1 MTLADYVTFI
11 AIVECQSLTLAAEKL
26 HLTKSAVSHAV
37 TRIEE
42 ELRFPLFYRD
52 RRDILLTEAAKQLLP
67 YAYTV
72 LRENDRFME
81 QVYSI
86 QGLTSGSVTIG
97 TCSSTCINW
106 IPDIINTFR
115 QQYPNIEVR
124 VISGACNAELLQRL
138 RNNEIDIAIASA
150 APAADLEIQEIYQ
163 DEMLCVMNESFQ
175 SREPGKVSVEELKRQ
190 PLILQSGAYGEES
203 LSTLNDLGLDPT
215 SFFTTYDDACL
226 VAMVEGGLGYCVVGK
241 LVLKS
246 LTAKVKVYSFN
257 PPQYR
262 KLALI
267 RRSHHK
273 LSPVVKAMSKHI
285 KDYVDNY
292 PDYDL
297 QMSRTGEKREEPD
310 SVLE

>member
-106 IPDIINTFR
+106 MPDIINTFR
-115 QQYPNIEVR
+115 EKFPNIEVR
-124 VISGACNAELLQRL
+124 VISGASNAEILRSL
-138 RNNEIDIAIASA
+138 RNNEIDLGIAAA
-150 APAADLEIQEIYQ
+150 APTPDMEIQRIYQ
-163 DEMLCVMNESFQ
+163 DEMLCVMNKSFQ
-175 SREPGKVSVEELKRQ
+175 PKEPGRISLEELKSQ
-190 PLILQSGAYGEES
+190 PLILQTGYYGEEAM
-203 LSTLNDLGLDPT
+203 STLNDLGLNPT
-215 SFFTTYDDACL
+215 SYFTTYDDACL

-246 LTAKVKVYSFN
+246 LKAKVNVYSFD

-262 KLALI
+262 HLALI

-273 LSPVVKAMSKHI
+273 MSPVVKAMSKHI
-285 KDYVDNY
+285 KEYVGNY

-297 QMSRTGEKREEPD
+297 QLS
-310 SVLE
+310 